1 MASCRR
7 GIVTAE
13 ADRASGVGQERVV
26 GMKHAVVTGGAK
38 GIGLGVVRELTREG
52 WHCDILD
59 ADPVGR
65 SIADDLGGAFVQA
78 DVTRPDEL
86 GRAFADLAE
95 RFGPIHGLVNSA
107 GINRTGPSDQLP
119 VTDWQRVIDI
129 DLSGTF
135 YSCQAAYPHMA
146 PGSAIVN
153 LASVLATRA
162 RPGRVAYSA
171 AKFGVVGITR
181 VLAVEWASR
190 SIRVN
195 AVGPSWTDT
204 PLIRDQLAAGT
215 LDLEVLDRVPM
226 GRLAAVED
234 VVGAIAFL
242 LSDKAS
248 FITGQTLYV
257 DGGYTWAG

>member
-1 MASCRR
+1 
-7 GIVTAE
+7 
-13 ADRASGVGQERVV
+13 
-26 GMKHAVVTGGAK
+26 MKHAVVTGGAK
-38 GIGLGVVRELTREG
+38 GIGLGVVRELMGLG
-52 WHCDILD
+52 WHCVILD
-59 ADPVGR
+59 TDPVGQNV
-65 SIADDLGGAFVQA
+65 ADQLGGAFVQA
-78 DVTRPDEL
+78 DVTRPGEL
-86 GRAFADLAE
+86 RRAFADLAE

-119 VTDWQRVIDI
+119 VSDWQQVIDI

-135 YSCQAAYPHMA
+135 YACQAAYPHMA

-162 RPGRVAYSA
+162 LPGRVAYSA

-181 VLAVEWASR
+181 VLAVEWAGR
-190 SIRVN
+190 PIRVN

-204 PLIRDQLAAGT
+204 PLIRDQLAAGK
-215 LDLEVLDRVPM
+215 LDLDVLTRVPM
-226 GRLAAVED
+226 GRLAQVED
-234 VVGAIAFL
+234 VVGAITFL

>member
-1 MASCRR
+1 
-7 GIVTAE
+7 
-13 ADRASGVGQERVV
+13 
-26 GMKHAVVTGGAK
+26 MKHAVVTGGAK
-38 GIGLGVVRELTREG
+38 GIGLGVVRELAREG
-52 WHCDILD
+52 WQCVILD
-59 ADPVGR
+59 VDPVVQR
-65 SIADDLGGAFVQA
+65 VADELGAACVVA
-78 DVTRPDEL
+78 DVTRPEEL
-86 GRAFADLAE
+86 RRAFAAVAE

-107 GINRTGPSDQLP
+107 GINRTGPSDQLAI
-119 VTDWQRVIDI
+119 VDWERVIDI

-135 YSCQAAYPHMA
+135 YACQAAYPHMA

-162 RPGRVAYSA
+162 LPGRVAYAA
-171 AKFGVVGITR
+171 AKHGVVGITR
-181 VLAVEWASR
+181 VLAVEWAAR
-190 SIRVN
+190 PIRVN

-226 GRLAAVED
+226 GRLAQVED

>member
-1 MASCRR
+1 MRH
-7 GIVTAE
+7 G
-13 ADRASGVGQERVV
+13 
-26 GMKHAVVTGGAK
+26 VVTGGAK

-52 WHCDILD
+52 WRCSILD
-59 ADPVGR
+59 TDSAGQGVADE
-65 SIADDLGGAFVQA
+65 LGGAYVQA
-78 DVTRPDEL
+78 DVTRPEEL
-86 GRAFADLAE
+86 RAAFADLAA

-107 GINRTGPSDQLP
+107 GINRTGPSDRFP
-119 VTDWQRVIDI
+119 VADWQQVLDI

-135 YSCQAAYPHMA
+135 YACQAAYPHLP

-162 RPGRVAYSA
+162 LPGRVAYTA

-181 VLAVEWASR
+181 VLAVEWAGR
-190 SIRVN
+190 PVRVN

-204 PLIRDQLAAGT
+204 PLIRDQVAAGT

-226 GRLAAVED
+226 GRLAQVED
-234 VVGAIAFL
+234 IVGAIVFL
-242 LSDKAS
+242 LSEKAS

>member
-1 MASCRR
+1 
-7 GIVTAE
+7 
-13 ADRASGVGQERVV
+13 
-26 GMKHAVVTGGAK
+26 MKSAVVTGGTK
-38 GIGLGVVRELTREG
+38 GIGLGVVRELAREG
-52 WHCDILD
+52 WHCAIFDSD
-59 ADPVGR
+59 PAGEAVADE
-65 SIADDLGGAFVQA
+65 LGGAFVQA
-78 DVTRPDEL
+78 DVTRPEEL
-86 GRAFADLAE
+86 RAAFADLAA

-107 GINRTGPSDQLP
+107 GINRTGPSDQVLP
-119 VTDWQRVIDI
+119 EDWQRVLDV

-135 YSCQAAYPHMA
+135 YACQAAFPHMA

-162 RPGRVAYSA
+162 LPGRVAYAA
-171 AKFGVVGITR
+171 AKHGVVGVTR
-181 VLAVEWASR
+181 VLAVEWAGIP
-190 SIRVN
+190 IRVN

-226 GRLAAVED
+226 GRLAQVED
-234 VVGAIAFL
+234 VVGAIVFL
-242 LSDKAS
+242 LGDKAS